1 MLHADHTADSLIP
14 QRLNRIQPGGFG
26 GGVVAGHHAYAKAE
40 DEAGE
45 DPFPGNDK
53 ARLQQERHAVPDQQA
68 QHDPEDAAHLAD
80 DHRFGQELTAD
91 QLRRRA
97 QGFSDPDFPR
107 ALRHRYEH
115 DVHQPDGRAE
125 QGDETDDRGG
135 NSDRA
140 DLREQE
146 VGDAVTL
153 RDLEVVL
160 LFDANTTD
168 GPEESRRFAHRH
180 LEVGDVVHADVD
192 RERHV
197 RPGEVGFHIRNGQ
210 DADLVAAKSH
220 RGSLFFQHPDDAV
233 LVVAYR
239 DHLVERVR
247 TRKDLFHQVIPDD
260 RDVRAVLH
268 FLRREI
274 PPGCDGVAA
283 GLQIVFVPAHH
294 QDVGVR
300 FLVTEFHGR
309 STRCHRRNGNGR
321 RKIRLVHETRGFT
334 IRDGPKTLRSFARV
348 ADADVH
354 PAVLDGERI
363 GAHVRKVRVD
373 RSFDRLDRGQDPDQ
387 RHDTDRDDQG
397 RQYRP

>member
-14 QRLNRIQPGGFG
+14 QRLDRIQPGGFG

-45 DPFPGNDK
+45 DPVPGNDK

-68 QHDPEDAAHLAD
+68 QHNPEDAAHLAD

-97 QGFSDPDFPR
+97 QGFPDPDFSR
-107 ALRHRYEH
+107 ALRHRNEH

-146 VGDAVTL
+146 VGDAVAL

-160 LFDANTTD
+160 LFDANAAD
-168 GPEESRRFAHRH
+168 GAKVPVDSLTAISRWAMSFTLTLIENDMFGRAKLAFTFETGR
-180 LEVGDVVHADVD
+180 
-192 RERHV
+192 
-197 RPGEVGFHIRNGQ
+197 I
-210 DADLVAAKSH
+210 DLVAAKSH

-239 DHLVERVR
+239 DHLVERVGI
-247 TRKDLFHQVIPDD
+247 RKDLFHQVIPDD

-309 STRCHRRNGNGR
+309 STRCHLRRYGNGR

-363 GAHVRKVRVD
+363 GAHVRKVRVY

-387 RHDTDRDDQG
+387 RHDADRDDQG
-397 RQYRP
+397 RQYCP